1 MTYSNTNK
9 DKTQLSGWQRGK
21 RILFYMVLGYII
33 YSSLINIY
41 RQFVTLRAAKDRVNT
56 LVKRV
61 SELEVE
67 KRKYLRLVEESTS
80 SATISR
86 NQRQYFGLGTENDR
100 WITLPSTFPNERIV
114 NEVNEVETEP
124 NLIRWWKL
132 FTKGLL

>member
-9 DKTQLSGWQRGK
+9 DKTQSDRWLRVKQA
-21 RILFYMVLGYII
+21 IFYVVLGYII

-41 RQFVTLRAAKDRVNT
+41 RQFVTLKAARNRVDT
-56 LVKRV
+56 LEKQVD
-61 SELEVE
+61 ELEKE
-67 KRKYLRLVEESTS
+67 KKKYLRLTEESTS
-80 SATISR
+80 SAIISR
-86 NQRQYFGLGTENDR
+86 NQRQYFGIGTENDR
-100 WITLPSTFPNERIV
+100 WIALPSSTPGERII

>member
-9 DKTQLSGWQRGK
+9 DKIQFGGWLRAKQ
-21 RILFYMVLGYII
+21 ILFYAALGYII

-41 RQFVTLRAAKDRVNT
+41 RQFVTLKAARNRVDTLERRVN
-56 LVKRV
+56 
-61 SELEVE
+61 ELEIE
-67 KRKYLRLVEESTS
+67 KKKYQRLVEESTS

-86 NQRQYFGLGTENDR
+86 NQRQYFGVGTENDR
-100 WITLPSTFPNERIV
+100 WIALPSTFHDERIV

-132 FTKGLL
+132 FTGLR